1 MANPFLYINNIT
13 NDKKDLFKDN
23 PLAEKDYASFIVNR
37 GLGYYPDTIM
47 QSNMMNRYHDI
58 PKSWQYYFLLNTITK
73 AKRFSK
79 WHKQDKQTESLK
91 LVMEYYNYSPEK
103 ARQVMD
109 ILTTDQMSII
119 EQKLNKGGKK

>member
-23 PLAEKDYASFIVNR
+23 PLAEKDYSSFMVNR
-37 GLGYYPDTIM
+37 GLSYYPDTIM
-47 QSNMMNRYHDI
+47 QANLMNRYGDI

-73 AKRFSK
+73 GKRVSR
-79 WHKQDKQTESLK
+79 WHKAEKQTESLK
-91 LVMEYYNYSPEK
+91 LVMEYYGYSPEK

-119 EQKLNKGGKK
+119 EKRLNKGGK